1 MAFNNRRNR
10 VDVDAIGDFINAVVN
25 DINATYTASK
35 NKYEKYA
42 QKERANRG
50 RANCRKKAYTSEHFA
65 ANIVENK
72 EEFLIEAIL
81 PGFKRAEISIQIDGD
96 LLKIKAK
103 KEEGKENANKSFK
116 LKEFAINPLKR
127 AFKLSER
134 IDKSA
139 IKAKSEDG
147 ILTVKL
153 PKKVED
159 ADEPQTI
166 EVS

>member
-10 VDVDAIGDFINAVVN
+10 VDVDAIGEFINAFVN

-42 QKERANRG
+42 QKERGKRRG
-50 RANCRKKAYTSEHFA
+50 ANCRKRAYSSEHFA
-65 ANIVENK
+65 ANIIENK
-72 EEFLIEAIL
+72 EEFLIEAVL

-96 LLKIKAK
+96 LLKIKAQK
-103 KEEGKENANKSFK
+103 KQEEGAEKSSFK
-116 LKEFAINPLKR
+116 LREFMVNPLKR
-127 AFKLSER
+127 AFKLSEK
-134 IDKSA
+134 IDKSG

-153 PKKVED
+153 PKKVQD
-159 ADEPQTI
+159 TDEPQTI